1 MLATRWLGV
10 MAVVFFA
17 ACGGDAESDGAPPAE
32 DTGPFLD
39 TAPADT
45 GTLEGVVTTL
55 PTGGAETCLW
65 VNGGTDRVRAS
76 ADGTPTGR
84 SAQTVEAWVRTAALG
99 SQVAVSHGL
108 ASPNKALYLGTS
120 GGHLM
125 MSTGG
130 LEHVD
135 AAFFVADGLWH
146 HVAITFDGDVATL
159 TMDGQRG
166 LQVAF
171 DALDIAEGE
180 VVAGAAPATGGL
192 PWVGW
197 IDDVKI
203 YERERTAGDLVTPT
217 ADDVRGLVLWWDFE
231 VDGSGPGVT
240 VPDLSGAGSD
250 GVSGGT
256 EGTPSFLPCR

>member
-1 MLATRWLGV
+1 MHATRWFGV
-10 MAVVFFA
+10 LAGILA
-17 ACGGDAESDGAPPAE
+17 ACGGDADLDG
-32 DTGPFLD
+32 DTPGDDAGPFVD

-45 GTLEGVVTTL
+45 GTLDDAVTTL

-76 ADGTPTGR
+76 ARGTPIGR
-84 SAQTVEAWVRTAALG
+84 RSQTVEAWVRTAALG

-125 MSTGG
+125 MSAGG

-135 AAFFVADGLWH
+135 ESFFVADGRWH
-146 HVAITFDGDVATL
+146 HAAITFDGETATL
-159 TMDGQRG
+159 TMDGRRG

-171 DALDIAEGE
+171 DDLVIAEGE

-192 PWVGW
+192 AWVGW

-203 YERERTAGDLVTPT
+203 YERERTAGDLAKPS
-217 ADDVRGLVLWWDFE
+217 ADDARGLVLWWDFE
-231 VDGSGPGVT
+231 VDGSGSGVT

-256 EGTPSFLPCR
+256 EGTPSFLSCR